1 MRLLGNKMARY
12 STTSSASASRFGG
25 TVASIAGE
33 FSLAPQEFRPRIR
46 PEGHQY
52 LMVNVTSEF
61 GCLG

>member
-1 MRLLGNKMARY
+1 MRLLGNEMARY
-12 STTSSASASRFGG
+12 STTSSASTGRFGC
-25 TVASIAGE
+25 TSIAGT